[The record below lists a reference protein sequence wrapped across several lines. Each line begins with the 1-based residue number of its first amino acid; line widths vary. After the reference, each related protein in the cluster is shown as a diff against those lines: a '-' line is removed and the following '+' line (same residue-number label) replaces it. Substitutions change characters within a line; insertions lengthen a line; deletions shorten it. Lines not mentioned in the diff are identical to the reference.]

1 MAQLW
6 SDEDVKLL
14 KDNYSSMTD
23 EELGALLGR
32 TANSIERKRHSLNL
46 KKKIQYS
53 KIKITDEIKEEIKNL
68 DVSVREAYKLLHPKY
83 GITRDQIE
91 KFYKDSGISNRAPRK
106 WTKEED
112 DFIKKNTDVISTYD
126 IAQKLN
132 RTPVSVSKRRHA
144 LGIKCNKNIVTVQS
158 EKAWKDSELDFLR
171 TKIGNETYEDIAK
184 QLGRTEKAVMVQAT
198 RMNFITNGSVWT
210 KGEEMLLKK
219 FSDRTIYE
227 LVFILERS
235 EKSIRHKAN
244 QLGIKIKRVRREGS
258 HVEDCVSEI
267 LKEFNV
273 DFKRWAQPL
282 SEFKYEADFL
292 FGNVIIE
299 IQGDYWHGN
308 KAIFPVLDDVQL
320 LAIEKDAIKKELF
333 EDENYRVYYIWESE
347 IEQDINKVKKFIA
360 RIIKDN
366 NIEGSKIGSDS
377 TI

>member
-1 MAQLW
+1 MARLW
-6 SDEDVKLL
+6 TDKDVEIL
-14 KDNYSSMTD
+14 KNNYSSMTD
-23 EELGALLGR
+23 VELGILLDR
-32 TANSIERKRHSLNL
+32 TPNSIERKRHSLKL

-53 KIKITDEIKEEIKNL
+53 KIRITDEIKKEIIDL
-68 DVSVREAYKLLHPKY
+68 DVSVREAYNILHPKY

-91 KFYKDSGISNRAPRK
+91 KFYKDSGISKRAPRK

-112 DFIKKNTDVISTYD
+112 DFIKENTDILSTYD

-132 RTPVSVSKRRHA
+132 RTPVAISKRRNA
-144 LGIKCNKNIVTVQS
+144 LGIKCTKNIVSVQS
-158 EKAWKDSELDFLR
+158 EKSWKDSEIEFLR
-171 TKIGNETYEDIAK
+171 TNIGNETYENIAK
-184 QLGRTEKAVMVQAT
+184 HLGRTEKAVMVQAT
-198 RMNFITNGSVWT
+198 RMNIITNGSVWT

-235 EKSIRHKAN
+235 EKSIRHKAK

-258 HVEDCVSEI
+258 HVEDCVCEI
-267 LKEFNV
+267 LKEFNI
-273 DFKRWAQPL
+273 DFKRWAKPL
-282 SEFKYEADFL
+282 NEFKYEADFL

-308 KAIFPVLDDVQL
+308 REMFPVLDNTQL
-320 LAIEKDAIKKELF
+320 LSIEKDAIKKKLF
-333 EDENYRVYYIWESE
+333 EDANYRVYYIWESE

-360 RIIKDN
+360 HIIKDN

-377 TI
+377 TC